1 MYLSPSMT
9 EYRVITTP
17 QIMVRHKRFV
27 FEEVTRA
34 RSFLRRVFLATR
46 RNRKVE
52 RCSVQLRTRAVLAL
66 DRRAQSREVMLEA
79 DERRRGA
86 SELTKS
92 HDLHHRNVR
101 RALRTTR
108 RPAREEM
115 LSRKL
120 YREFERS
127 TCKVTF
133 KEPWKTLDNLITN
146 RPPKWNASF
155 SIEPYGLFAPCEVT
169 FQNEVSEAK
178 V

>member
-1 MYLSPSMT
+1 
-9 EYRVITTP
+9 
-17 QIMVRHKRFV
+17 
-27 FEEVTRA
+27 
-34 RSFLRRVFLATR
+34 
-46 RNRKVE
+46 
-52 RCSVQLRTRAVLAL
+52 
-66 DRRAQSREVMLEA
+66 MLEA

-127 TCKVTF
+127 IPCKRLPL
-133 KEPWKTLDNLITN
+133 KNPGK
-146 RPPKWNASF
+146 P
-155 SIEPYGLFAPCEVT
+155 SII
-169 FQNEVSEAK
+169 
-178 V
+178 